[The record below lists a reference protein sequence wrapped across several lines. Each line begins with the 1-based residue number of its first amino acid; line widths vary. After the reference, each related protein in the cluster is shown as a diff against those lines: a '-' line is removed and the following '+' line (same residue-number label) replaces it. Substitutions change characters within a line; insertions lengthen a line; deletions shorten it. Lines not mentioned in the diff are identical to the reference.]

1 MKTKISAV
9 SFLHEKTSSGAGTW
23 VGYATLSLALLLGLL
38 LPPAARGAAFIN
50 FNTPGQLTNYF
61 GVRSTVAG
69 PANTAV
75 WYEVP
80 SGGLGNSGALDG
92 VTGSGTDNTLTYL
105 GESYSW
111 PSTGVGVTLNAS
123 MVFKA
128 KLSSATGTPP
138 RGRARMTRS
147 GQPLKGSS
155 ARASWRPAWRRSR

>member
-111 PSTGVGVTLNAS
+111 PSTGVGVTLYAS

-128 KLSSATGTPP
+128 KLSSTPWLAGHWP
-138 RGRARMTRS
+138 GLHQCDQRRHGS
-147 GQPLKGSS
+147 LHGQLDG
-155 ARASWRPAWRRSR
+155 